1 MKHDKKPDV
10 GYWPTD
16 MGMTEREYEEF
27 VKENNKSG
35 VQKFGEDYFGMMVL
49 FLMGIG
55 LVVML
60 LLSSFSGNTK
70 EPAKTYNDI
79 FIEIVPKFEYVDNSK
94 VEQFNYY
101 NYYQNYYQKKTKS
114 AEEKIQYTAHF
125 DEEYRTAVGIKATM
139 QTTKDNIILRYL
151 DDNRQLVKLTL
162 KKNPA
167 NTYYGFGGAIIL
179 KSESEMKENDI
190 DNQLKNHL
198 DEFEAEFYLR
208 QPIE

>member
-1 MKHDKKPDV
+1 MENKTKKKLSV
-10 GYWPTD
+10 Q
-16 MGMTEREYEEF
+16 EYC
-27 VKENNKSG
+27 KEYG
-35 VQKFGEDYFGMMVL
+35 GTMVAIAI
-49 FLMGIG
+49 FIIFNIIIIEAMIINSTTP
-55 LVVML
+55 M
-60 LLSSFSGNTK
+60 
-70 EPAKTYNDI
+70 PPKTYNDI

-94 VEQFNYY
+94 VEQFNYH

-114 AEEKIQYTAHF
+114 ADEKISYTAAF

-179 KSESEMKENDI
+179 KSKGEIKENDI